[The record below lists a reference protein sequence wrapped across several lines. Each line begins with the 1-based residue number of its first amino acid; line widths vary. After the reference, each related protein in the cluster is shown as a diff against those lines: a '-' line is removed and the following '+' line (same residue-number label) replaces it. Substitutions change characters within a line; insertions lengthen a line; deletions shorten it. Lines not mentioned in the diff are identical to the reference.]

1 MCSQFV
7 QRRGNFHGI
16 QLKAMVCREQFLLD
30 YPENVEAYATYFPN
44 NETFD
49 MTDTAYGI
57 YPDILHSIE
66 NAYNF
71 TTKLYLRKDRV
82 WGLPKILPNG
92 TEVINGMIKSIA
104 EDSADMIWA
113 SLYLNPERYRHLDYL
128 PQMSQDFETIF
139 LSKDYWEHEVFWTLY
154 LEPFSQEVWI
164 LIMVTS
170 ILNAILMSCIY
181 KYLKRDLVKKS

>member
-1 MCSQFV
+1 MYIFLYRNNKLISRIVTCSQFV
-7 QRRGNFHGI
+7 ERRGNFHGI

-57 YPDILHSIE
+57 CPDILHSIE

-92 TEVINGMIKSIA
+92 TEVINGMIQSIA
-104 EDSADMIWA
+104 ENSADLIWA
-113 SLYLNPERYRHLDYL
+113 SLYLN
-128 PQMSQDFETIF
+128 QSSF
-139 LSKDYWEHEVFWTLY
+139 
-154 LEPFSQEVWI
+154 
-164 LIMVTS
+164 
-170 ILNAILMSCIY
+170 
-181 KYLKRDLVKKS
+181 